1 MPAFVLLRHAL
12 SGLALAAAML
22 AGAQAL
28 AQPQA
33 PAMTPAASEAAPDFV
48 AATQQ
53 WLDAAVDQSRAN
65 QSTPLRMEVSLGA
78 LDGRLRLA
86 PCARVEPYIPAGARL
101 WGRSRLGLRCVD
113 GQARWNVFLPVTVKA
128 FGPAWVLRD
137 NVLPGAVLGQDDAV
151 EAQADWAAEPS
162 PVVADPAQWVGQVAS
177 RSLLAGQPLR
187 QSMIKPAQ
195 AFAAGSAVRVVA
207 KGPGFEIT
215 SVAQALTAGV
225 VGQMVRIRMD
235 NGRMTTGVV
244 QDAHTVQ
251 LAL

>member
-1 MPAFVLLRHAL
+1 MPAFSLPRSAL
-12 SGLALAAAML
+12 SLLALAAALL
-22 AGAQAL
+22 AGQAAVAQA
-28 AQPQA
+28 AA
-33 PAMTPAASEAAPDFV
+33 PAMPPVGKEVTPEFV
-48 AATQQ
+48 AATQH

-65 QSTPLRMEVSLGA
+65 QSMPLRMEVSVGA
-78 LDGRLRLA
+78 LDSRLRLA
-86 PCARVEPYIPAGARL
+86 PCAQVEPYIPAGARL

-137 NVLPGAVLGQDDAV
+137 NVLPGAVLNQDDAV
-151 EAQADWAAEPS
+151 EAEADWAAEPS
-162 PVVADPAQWVGQVAS
+162 PVVAEPAQWVGQVAS
-177 RSLLAGQPLR
+177 RSLMAGQPLR

-215 SVAQALTAGV
+215 SAAQAITAGT
-225 VGQMVRIRMD
+225 VGQTVRIRME
-235 NGRMTTGVV
+235 NGRITTGVV
-244 QDAHTVQ
+244 QDANTVQ